1 VSENFGISESELET
15 NIFHPIPQ
23 PCQRKEKLIQN
34 LFGEMKASEAKLK
47 FWRRQLRYY
56 VFHQWTYQ

>member
-47 FWRRQLRYY
+47 FWRR
-56 VFHQWTYQ
+56 